1 MKEGVKKSISLILV
15 LTLLV
20 QLLPV
25 VAFGVGDET
34 NDLDIS
40 TDSETVS
47 MKDDDAE
54 IVGEEDALR
63 EESVKHF
70 RLRDGAYMLVEYE
83 TAVHYQTAD
92 GSWEEIDN
100 TLQKTGQQYVAQ
112 AGDMTRKFAASL
124 DSGFLFETAY
134 QGQSVSM
141 SLARR
146 SSRDVVAVA
155 PDVPA
160 AEETAAPEET
170 AVPETADQPQEAEQ
184 AEADL
189 QRAPAEAAAETD
201 APQQETAE
209 ELPLLDDAA
218 YTLVTSTAA
227 ARMENP
233 GAKMRTFSKL
243 AEKDKIQP
251 QKIRSSVAFDNVMDG
266 VSLLYQN
273 YGYNVKESIIIE
285 KPQEQYAYSFVL
297 NLQGLTPTLEAD
309 GSVLLR
315 GADGEPVY
323 EIPAPYLADADGAT
337 SLEDAAYKLERIS
350 GGYLLTVEA
359 DPEWMNAP
367 ERAYPVTLD
376 PTILLHNKGN
386 VLTTFI
392 RSAWPGSVAPN
403 SADQFVGYR
412 ANEGYDACN
421 IYVQFANL
429 PEIPQNCVPISAQ
442 LAMYNAGFFT
452 SDGVGCAAPD
462 GSLTVEAHEW
472 PAAVSDVSGLTWY
485 LVHFG
490 STPVNEET
498 IDYQKLSKET
508 LGEYVTWDI
517 TRTVMQWYQKQN
529 EGDTSGGRGVL
540 LEGID
545 GRENYRVANL
555 IGSGYHDYSP
565 YFAVYYRNPV
575 GLESYY
581 TYQEASAG
589 KAGDLSIH
597 NFTNQFT
604 LDRADVS
611 LSLEPASYALR
622 HIYNSATSGIEF
634 SNNEA
639 GGIHTCDY
647 TSMQV
652 GVGWKLSAQQT
663 VVECKVGDET
673 YLVYNDEDGT
683 EHYFSETATNTYED
697 EDGLSLKIVKS
708 TSGGNTI
715 YTMTDMDKYHTWV
728 FHNGYLISVT
738 DNNSNTIYF
747 AYNAAYSSGGS
758 AWKPVKGSASNR
770 LVQIVMDINSGN
782 NEKSRTLQTVANLTY
797 SGDRLS
803 SVTDYAGR
811 STNYSYD
818 SGGHLT
824 QVTYADGTSVSYAYN
839 GSGGRLSTLY
849 DAESQYGLDITYTY
863 NLGVVST
870 FRVQEF
876 ANTSGAKQTGSAFH
890 AYRNGIHQTSYRFYG
905 PDHTRDT
912 ADDTVKTC
920 VLDHFGKTICTYD
933 SNTDYSEIIGASAA
947 NYTDNSGTSKTNNRL
962 TGAAAMG
969 ISSFNMLSNSGL
981 ETCTGNAADNWAQ
994 LSFSTSASA
1003 GTQSGNKA
1011 RLGKASIK
1019 TTARGSGM
1027 YQEATLQAGTTYT
1040 FSGYVN
1046 TCDMTAFDSNGSVYL
1061 AALTADQ
1068 ITDLSQACASPW
1080 KSEQVNYK
1088 TDASINRGWEKISVT
1103 FTPETSGTYYMAFL
1117 QDRADGTACC
1127 DDLLLEESEAASEI
1141 NLVQN
1146 GRFAWLVNGKPEGW
1160 VPNSYTI
1167 SDEHPF
1173 GQSLSKSMR
1182 VSNTMNGYARTHQ
1195 VIPLNLLAD
1204 EATFLLSGWGKANS
1218 VGGTARKHEDGDE
1231 RYFGL
1236 VAEIAYTDGTTE
1248 NQYVSFNGDYADWQF
1263 ASGVIVPGKRDE
1275 RVKEI
1280 TVRCAYDY
1288 NANDAYFTNI
1298 SLVLEPAETYSYDS
1312 KGNPIAATDG
1322 SAKTASEFFADSQR
1336 LKSYTTPG
1344 GAKHTLGYDASN
1356 NLQEDTLAGLTNYT
1370 YHNTSGSPTTSM
1382 TRKGYSGDYL
1392 KSQNVYDITGRFR
1405 TLAIDAN
1412 GVQTGYTYDDTT
1424 LQLTSVHSA
1433 GGATQTYTYQS
1444 GRDRVS
1450 QTAIDQTA
1458 ALTYRYDRAQLTDLI
1473 RKAFPQAADADG
1485 QNVNPFWQHYLLGY
1499 DAFGNMTRVQV
1510 CASSAERDGYTAPV
1524 TLASYT
1530 YEGNVNNGRLAKM
1543 TYGNGD
1549 SVSYT
1554 YDAFDRQRTA
1564 GYNDGTTY
1572 HYDYSGDNDLARQ
1585 YVTDGSGAVTEQ
1597 YSYQYDSLGRLIH
1610 SRQLTGGGTLVQLTQ
1625 HMYDNANRLT
1635 SQSWQFGGDTFRQ
1648 SYTYTGQ
1655 NSDGKQVDGT
1665 ISAITTTIP
1674 GQSVITSTY
1683 GYNDLR
1689 QLTSK
1694 GVTVPDQNGKQ
1705 TKVYDRS
1712 YTYDRIAED
1721 DGCNWMGTRLA
1732 STGYTFG
1739 SSSRSFTYTYDAA
1752 GNISRI
1758 VTAGTNVPKAAQ
1770 SKEYGYDAQG
1780 QLVSEKNSS
1789 KTTFLY
1795 AYDTAGNIRSITKDG
1810 TVTKSFGYTNP
1821 SWPDLLTSVT
1831 ANGTTKDVL
1840 YEGQSQTSDLPSSG
1854 NPITYYNGKDYTFTW
1869 TKGRQLA
1876 SATVDGKQVSY
1887 TYDMSGVRSGKQV
1900 YTTSNQRTTT
1910 YTYTTLSGKVMRQQ
1924 WETRNSDD
1932 TVYQAMQ
1939 SLEFVYDDGNQP
1951 FAMIYKHGQTTE
1963 LYYYVLNAQGDVIA
1977 LLNANGAL
1985 VASYN
1990 YGAWGNYSVHGADG
2004 KKTTDATF
2012 IGHINPLRYRGYYY
2026 DRETRLYYLQSR
2038 YYDFANCRFINADT
2052 YLSTGQGILG
2062 HNMFTYCGNNP
2073 VNYCDSSGRF
2083 FFTLLGAVIGAAVGY
2098 IDAYI
2103 AGEDPIKG
2111 AIAGG
2116 VSGAIAGAGV
2126 DIGAAITIFSGGA
2139 AIGWGAAVAIGLGA
2153 FGGFVG
2159 AGISNDW
2166 KFKKD
2171 GESLA
2176 LQYMGATLIGGMANA
2191 ISFGLGP
2198 INGEI
2203 AKGTVSQ
2210 IVRSIGYEGM
2220 KDFTYNLVTGGIISL
2235 FSTFT
2240 NRIISTMLSTPV
2252 EPSLPV
2258 ISIS

>member
-421 IYVQFANL
+421 VYVQFANL
-429 PEIPQNCVPISAQ
+429 PEIPQNCVPICAQ

-498 IDYQKLSKET
+498 IDYQKLSKKT

-604 LDRADVS
+604 LERADVS

-683 EHYFSETATNTYED
+683 EHYFRKTATNTYED

-770 LVQIVMDINSGN
+770 LVQIVMDISSSTNA
-782 NEKSRTLQTVANLTY
+782 RTLQTVADLTY
-797 SGDRLS
+797 SGDWLS

-824 QVTYADGTSVSYAYN
+824 QVTYADDTSVSYAYN

-912 ADDTVKTC
+912 ADDTVMTC

-933 SNTDYSEIIGASAA
+933 SSTDYSEIIGASAA
-947 NYTDNSGTSKTNNRL
+947 SYTNNSGTSKTNNRL

-969 ISSFNMLSNSGL
+969 TVALNLLPNAGL
-981 ETCTGNAADNWAQ
+981 EQCTNNVSDGWVS
-994 LSFSTSASA
+994 LPFSQNASA
-1003 GTQSGNKA
+1003 GIIPESRSRIGY
-1011 RLGKASIK
+1011 ASLK
-1019 TTARGSGM
+1019 TAASGSGM
-1027 YQEATLQAGTTYT
+1027 YHEVALQAGTPYT

-1046 TCDMTAFDSNGSVYL
+1046 TRDITACQSGGGVYL
-1061 AALTADQ
+1061 AVLTAAQ
-1068 ITDLSQACASPW
+1068 RGSLAGVQQSPW
-1080 KSEQVNYK
+1080 KSELVNYN
-1088 TDASINRGWEKISVT
+1088 TVPEVDSGWEKISVT
-1103 FTPETSGTYYMAFL
+1103 FTPDTSGTYSLAVV
-1117 QDRADGTACC
+1117 QDRADGVAYC
-1127 DDLLLEESEAASEI
+1127 DDMQLEAHAAASNA

-1146 GRFAWLVNGKPEGW
+1146 GTFASGAPDYWTANRYEK
-1160 VPNSYTI
+1160 
-1167 SDEHPF
+1167 SDEHPL
-1173 GQSLSKSMR
+1173 GVGMGVSMHAKGG
-1182 VSNTMNGYARTHQ
+1182 TNGDTRTSQVVPINYYAGS
-1195 VIPLNLLAD
+1195 
-1204 EATFLLSGWGKANS
+1204 ATFLLSGWGKANS
-1218 VGGTARKHEDGDE
+1218 VGGTSPKPEKDGD

-1236 VAEIAYTDGTTE
+1236 IAEIRYANGTTE
-1248 NQYVSFNGDYADWQF
+1248 KQYVSFNDDFTDWQY
-1263 ASGVIVPGKRDE
+1263 ASGVVIPKQRGLMIKD
-1275 RVKEI
+1275 I
-1280 TVRCAYDY
+1280 TVYCAYDY
-1288 NANDAYFTNI
+1288 NANDVYFTNI

-1322 SAKTASEFFADSQR
+1322 NAKTASEFFADSQR

-1370 YHNTSGSPTTSM
+1370 YHNTSGSATTSM
-1382 TRKGYSGDYL
+1382 TCKGYSGDYL
-1392 KSQNVYDITGRFR
+1392 KSQNIYDNTGRFR
-1405 TLAIDAN
+1405 AASEDAN
-1412 GVQTGYTYDDTT
+1412 GVRTQYGYDAGTAHLLSTT
-1424 LQLTSVHSA
+1424 AANGTRQDYHYYNNS
-1433 GGATQTYTYQS
+1433 
-1444 GRDRVS
+1444 DRVDF
-1450 QTAIDQTA
+1450 TYIDGKASIEYVYTQG
-1458 ALTYRYDRAQLTDLI
+1458 QISDLI
-1473 RKAFPQAADADG
+1473 RKAYLG
-1485 QNVNPFWQHYLLGY
+1485 TTGFWQHYLLGY
-1499 DAFGNMTRVQV
+1499 DVFGNMTRVQV
-1510 CASSAERDGYTAPV
+1510 CASSAEREGYTAPV

-1530 YEGNVNNGRLAKM
+1530 YEGNVNNGRLAM
-1543 TYGNGD
+1543 MAYGNGD

-1564 GYNDGTTY
+1564 AYNDGTTY
-1572 HYDYSGDNDLARQ
+1572 HYDYSSDNALTRQ
-1585 YVTDGSGAVTEQ
+1585 YATDGSGITEQ

-1610 SRQLTGGGTLVQLTQ
+1610 SRQSTADGSLIQVTQ

-1635 SQSWQFGGDTFRQ
+1635 SQSWQFGTGLYHQ
-1648 SYTYTGQ
+1648 QYSYTGVKA
-1655 NSDGKQVDGT
+1655 DGSVDGT
-1665 ISAITTTIP
+1665 ISAITTTVP
-1674 GQSVITSTY
+1674 GRSAITSTY
-1683 GYNDLR
+1683 GYNTLR

-1694 GVTVPDQNGKQ
+1694 TVKQGDTGVYT
-1705 TKVYDRS
+1705 RS
-1712 YTYDRIAED
+1712 YAYDRIAVD
-1721 DGCNWMGTRLA
+1721 SGNRMGTRLA

-1739 SSSRSFTYTYDAA
+1739 SSSRSFTYTYDDA
-1752 GNISRI
+1752 GNITKI
-1758 VTAGTNVPKAAQ
+1758 VTEGTSVPKAAA

-1780 QLVSEKNSS
+1780 QLVSEKNGSG
-1789 KTTFLY
+1789 TTFGY

-1840 YEGQSQTSDLPSSG
+1840 YEGQSQTSDLPASG

-1887 TYDMSGVRSGKQV
+1887 TYDMSGVR
-1900 YTTSNQRTTT
+1900 TSKTVNGTT
-1910 YTYTTLSGKVMRQQ
+1910 YNYTTLSGKVMRQQ
-1924 WETRNSDD
+1924 WGNK
-1932 TVYQAMQ
+1932 
-1939 SLEFVYDDGNQP
+1939 SLEFIYDDGNQP
-1951 FAMIYKHGQTTE
+1951 FAMIYNDGSTST

-1977 LLNANGAL
+1977 LLNANGMLA
-1985 VASYN
+1985 ASYN

-2052 YLSTGQGILG
+2052 FATTDANGFLSA
-2062 HNMFTYCGNNP
+2062 NMFAYCENNP
-2073 VNYCDSSGRF
+2073 VMRTDEDGEVSHI
-2083 FFTLLGAVIGAAVGY
+2083 VIGAIVG
-2098 IDAYI
+2098 AAAGI
-2103 AGEDPIKG
+2103 AGQLISDL
-2111 AIAGG
+2111 
-2116 VSGAIAGAGV
+2116 VSGGKISSWQNYVGSAI
-2126 DIGAAITIFSGGA
+2126 GGA
-2139 AIGWGAAVAIGLGA
+2139 LGGAV
-2153 FGGFVG
+2153 
-2159 AGISNDW
+2159 
-2166 KFKKD
+2166 
-2171 GESLA
+2171 LA
-2176 LQYMGATLIGGMANA
+2176 ATGKPKLANA
-2191 ISFGLGP
+2191 V
-2198 INGEI
+2198 
-2203 AKGTVSQ
+2203 TD
-2210 IVRSIGYEGM
+2210 GM
-2220 KDFTYNLVTGGIISL
+2220 STLATG
-2235 FSTFT
+2235 
-2240 NRIISTMLSTPV
+2240 
-2252 EPSLPV
+2252 V
-2258 ISIS
+2258 ISKLTDDSYDKSWGHIVGTALLDTGSSALTSNSIRVPKVTVGRGNMNAVFRSGLTKLRKHRVKRMSGRVMRKGFFSLVVGGAHMSAWRGLRSW

>member
-20 QLLPV
+20 QLLPM

-34 NDLDIS
+34 NDLDVS

-47 MKDDDAE
+47 MKDDDAQ

-170 AVPETADQPQEAEQ
+170 AASETADQLQEAEQ
-184 AEADL
+184 TEAD
-189 QRAPAEAAAETD
+189 QTQEPAEAAAETD

-386 VLTTFI
+386 VLTTYV
-392 RSAWPGSVAPN
+392 RYAAPNSVAPN
-403 SADQFVGYR
+403 AADQYCGYIEDR
-412 ANEGYDACN
+412 SYGSCD
-421 IYVQFANL
+421 IYMKLNL
-429 PEIPQNCVPISAQ
+429 PEIPNGCVPLQAKIA
-442 LAMYNAGFFT
+442 LYHAGFFA
-452 SDGVGCAAPD
+452 SNHFGGAAPD
-462 GSLTVEAHEW
+462 GNLTVEAHICDGT
-472 PAAVSDVSGLTWY
+472 VSNVSSLTWNDVY
-485 LVHFG
+485 AGALSFDR
-490 STPVNEET
+490 T
-498 IDYQKLSKET
+498 ILDYQKVSKGT
-508 LGEYVTWDI
+508 LGEYITWDI
-517 TRTVMQWYQKQN
+517 SRAIVERSATGSETI
-529 EGDTSGGRGVL
+529 GL
-540 LEGID
+540 ILETMDCI
-545 GRENYRVANL
+545 ENYRVANL
-555 IGSGYHDYSP
+555 IGSGYHDHSP

-912 ADDTVKTC
+912 ADDTVMTC

-933 SNTDYSEIIGASAA
+933 SNTDYSEIIGTSAA

-1068 ITDLSQACASPW
+1068 IADLSQACASPW

-1117 QDRADGTACC
+1117 QDRADGTAYC

-1370 YHNTSGSPTTSM
+1370 YHNGSGSPTTSM

-1392 KSQNVYDITGRFR
+1392 KSQNIYDSTGCFR
-1405 TLAIDAN
+1405 TASEDAN
-1412 GVQTGYTYDDTT
+1412 GVTTQYGYDAGTAHLLSTT
-1424 LQLTSVHSA
+1424 AANGTRQDYHYYNNS
-1433 GGATQTYTYQS
+1433 
-1444 GRDRVS
+1444 DRVDF
-1450 QTAIDQTA
+1450 TYIDGKASMEYVYTQG
-1458 ALTYRYDRAQLTDLI
+1458 QISDLI
-1473 RKAFPQAADADG
+1473 RKAYLG
-1485 QNVNPFWQHYLLGY
+1485 TTGFWQHYLLGY
-1499 DAFGNMTRVQV
+1499 DAFGNMTRVQI
-1510 CASSAERDGYTAPV
+1510 CASSAEREGYTAPV

-1530 YEGNVNNGRLAKM
+1530 YEGNVNNGRLATM

-1564 GYNDGTTY
+1564 AYNDGTTY

-1610 SRQLTGGGTLVQLTQ
+1610 SRQSTGGGTLVQLTQ

-1635 SQSWQFGGDTFRQ
+1635 SQSWQFGTGLYHQ
-1648 SYTYTGQ
+1648 QYSYTGVKA
-1655 NSDGKQVDGT
+1655 DGATDSSVDGT
-1665 ISAITTTIP
+1665 ISAITTTVP
-1674 GQSVITSTY
+1674 GRSAITSKY
-1683 GYNDLR
+1683 EYNDLR
-1689 QLTSK
+1689 QLEKKT
-1694 GVTVPDQNGKQ
+1694 VTVPDQNGTQ
-1705 TKVYDRS
+1705 TKVYDRT
-1712 YTYDRIAED
+1712 YTYAVIAED
-1721 DGCNWMGTRLA
+1721 DGCNRMGTRLA

-1739 SSSRSFTYTYDAA
+1739 SNSRSFTYTYDDS
-1752 GNISRI
+1752 GNITKV
-1758 VTAGTNVPKAAQ
+1758 VTAGTKVPKAATL
-1770 SKEYGYDAQG
+1770 KEYGYDAQG
-1780 QLVSEKNSS
+1780 QLVSEKNGSG
-1789 KTTFLY
+1789 TTFLY

-1977 LLNANGAL
+1977 LLNANGTLA
-1985 VASYN
+1985 ASYN

-2004 KKTTDATF
+2004 KKTTDPTF

-2038 YYDFANCRFINADT
+2038 YYDFANYRFINAD
-2052 YLSTGQGILG
+2052 GQ
-2062 HNMFTYCGNNP
+2062 FTDGFIGSNLFAYCENNP
-2073 VNYCDSSGRF
+2073 IRYSDPTG
-2083 FFTLLGAVIGAAVGY
+2083 LLAA
-2098 IDAYI
+2098 
-2103 AGEDPIKG
+2103 E
-2111 AIAGG
+2111 
-2116 VSGAIAGAGV
+2116 
-2126 DIGAAITIFSGGA
+2126 AAITLTNWWNP
-2139 AIGWGAAVAIGLGA
+2139 IGWITAAVVVVEVVAIVAISYGIAKNVSLANRNTGGNSA
-2153 FGGFVG
+2153 DTSSPENFGGSTPASPQPPKNNG
-2159 AGISNDW
+2159 RGNNKKSNN
-2166 KFKKD
+2166 KPSLKKLTNFQLKSNGLD
-2171 GESLA
+2171 AHALKKEYLGKKAEIKLYDLA
-2176 LQYMGATLIGGMANA
+2176 YD
-2191 ISFGLGP
+2191 S
-2198 INGEI
+2198 
-2203 AKGTVSQ
+2203 
-2210 IVRSIGYEGM
+2210 RS
-2220 KDFTYNLVTGGIISL
+2220 
-2235 FSTFT
+2235 
-2240 NRIISTMLSTPV
+2240 RIIFIIDKAGRIIYETAYK
-2252 EPSLPV
+2252 
-2258 ISIS
+2258 IN

>member
-1 MKEGVKKSISLILV
+1 
-15 LTLLV
+15 
-20 QLLPV
+20 
-25 VAFGVGDET
+25 
-34 NDLDIS
+34 
-40 TDSETVS
+40 
-47 MKDDDAE
+47 
-54 IVGEEDALR
+54 
-63 EESVKHF
+63 
-70 RLRDGAYMLVEYE
+70 
-83 TAVHYQTAD
+83 
-92 GSWEEIDN
+92 
-100 TLQKTGQQYVAQ
+100 
-112 AGDMTRKFAASL
+112 
-124 DSGFLFETAY
+124 
-134 QGQSVSM
+134 
-141 SLARR
+141 
-146 SSRDVVAVA
+146 
-155 PDVPA
+155 
-160 AEETAAPEET
+160 
-170 AVPETADQPQEAEQ
+170 
-184 AEADL
+184 
-189 QRAPAEAAAETD
+189 
-201 APQQETAE
+201 
-209 ELPLLDDAA
+209 
-218 YTLVTSTAA
+218 
-227 ARMENP
+227 
-233 GAKMRTFSKL
+233 
-243 AEKDKIQP
+243 
-251 QKIRSSVAFDNVMDG
+251 
-266 VSLLYQN
+266 
-273 YGYNVKESIIIE
+273 
-285 KPQEQYAYSFVL
+285 
-297 NLQGLTPTLEAD
+297 
-309 GSVLLR
+309 
-315 GADGEPVY
+315 
-323 EIPAPYLADADGAT
+323 
-337 SLEDAAYKLERIS
+337 
-350 GGYLLTVEA
+350 
-359 DPEWMNAP
+359 
-367 ERAYPVTLD
+367 
-376 PTILLHNKGN
+376 
-386 VLTTFI
+386 
-392 RSAWPGSVAPN
+392 
-403 SADQFVGYR
+403 
-412 ANEGYDACN
+412 
-421 IYVQFANL
+421 
-429 PEIPQNCVPISAQ
+429 
-442 LAMYNAGFFT
+442 MYNAGFFT

-490 STPVNEET
+490 STPVNEGT
-498 IDYQKLSKET
+498 IDYQKLSKKT

-604 LDRADVS
+604 LERADVS
-611 LSLEPASYALR
+611 LSLEPVSYALR

-683 EHYFSETATNTYED
+683 EHYFRKTATNTYED
-697 EDGLSLKIVKS
+697 EDGLGLKIVKS

-770 LVQIVMDINSGN
+770 LVQIIMDIHGGVN
-782 NEKSRTLQTVANLTY
+782 QTVANLTY

-824 QVTYADGTSVSYAYN
+824 QVTYADGTSASYEYYSSN
-839 GSGGRLSTLY
+839 GRLSTLY

-912 ADDTVKTC
+912 ADDTVMTC

-933 SNTDYSEIIGASAA
+933 SNTDYSEIIGTSAA

-1027 YQEATLQAGTTYT
+1027 YHEAALQAGTTYT

-1046 TCDMTAFDSNGSVYL
+1046 TCDMTAFDSGGSVYL

-1068 ITDLSQACASPW
+1068 IADLSQASRSPW
-1080 KSEQVNYK
+1080 KSERVNYQ
-1088 TDASINRGWEKISVT
+1088 TDASVSRGWEKVSVT

-1117 QDRADGTACC
+1117 QDKADGTAYC
-1127 DDLLLEESEAASEI
+1127 DDLLLEKGEAASEI

-1146 GRFAWLVNGKPEGW
+1146 GRFSQLVNGKPDFW
-1160 VPNSYTI
+1160 TANKYTI
-1167 SDEHPF
+1167 TNEHPT
-1173 GQSLSKSMR
+1173 GQPNSKSMHIG
-1182 VSNTMNGYARTHQ
+1182 STMNGYARTHQ
-1195 VIPLNLLAD
+1195 VIPLNLPAD
-1204 EATFLLSGWGKANS
+1204 EATFLLSGWGKATS
-1218 VGGTARKHEDGDE
+1218 VGGTARKHVNGWE

-1263 ASGVIVPGKRDE
+1263 ASGVIVPGKRDKW
-1275 RVKEI
+1275 VQEI

-1392 KSQNVYDITGRFR
+1392 KSQNVYDSSRRFR
-1405 TLAIDAN
+1405 TQAVDVNGVTTGYAYDTGAARLYRTTAAN
-1412 GVQTGYTYDDTT
+1412 GTQQDYRYCTG
-1424 LQLTSVHSA
+1424 S
-1433 GGATQTYTYQS
+1433 
-1444 GRDRVS
+1444 DR
-1450 QTAIDQTA
+1450 T
-1458 ALTYRYDRAQLTDLI
+1458 ALTYINGVASIRYTYDRAQLSDLI
-1473 RKAFPQAADADG
+1473 RKG
-1485 QNVNPFWQHYLLGY
+1485 YLGSTGFWQHYLLNY

-1510 CASSAERDGYTAPV
+1510 CASSAEREGYTAPV

-1530 YEGNVNNGRLAKM
+1530 YEGNVNNGRLATM

-1564 GYNDGTTY
+1564 AYNDGTTY

-1585 YVTDGSGAVTEQ
+1585 YATDGSGAVTEQ

-1610 SRQLTGGGTLVQLTQ
+1610 SRQSTANGALIQSTQ
-1625 HMYDNANRLT
+1625 HMYDAANRMT
-1635 SQSWQFGGDTFRQ
+1635 SQSWQFGTGLYRQ
-1648 SYTYTGQ
+1648 QYSYTGVKA
-1655 NSDGKQVDGT
+1655 DGTADSSVDGT

-1674 GQSVITSTY
+1674 GQLDVTSKY
-1683 GYNDLR
+1683 EYNDLR
-1689 QLTSK
+1689 QLEKKT
-1694 GVTVPDQNGKQ
+1694 VTVPNQNRG
-1705 TKVYDRS
+1705 TTTVYTRS
-1712 YTYDRIAED
+1712 YTYAVIAED
-1721 DGCNWMGTRLA
+1721 DGCNRVGTRLA
-1732 STGYTFG
+1732 STAYTFG
-1739 SSSRSFTYTYDAA
+1739 SSSRSFDYTYDAA
-1752 GNISRI
+1752 GNIQT
-1758 VTAGTNVPKAAQ
+1758 VTTGGTNVPAAAA
-1770 SKEYGYDAQG
+1770 SKTYTYDAQG
-1780 QLVSEKNSS
+1780 QLATETNGGASRA
-1789 KTTFLY
+1789 Y
-1795 AYDTAGNIRSITKDG
+1795 AYDTVGNIRSVTTDG
-1810 TVTKSFGYTNP
+1810 AVIKSFGYTNP

-1831 ANGTTKDVL
+1831 SGSTTKDIL
-1840 YEGQSQTSDLPSSG
+1840 YEGQTQTSDVPSSG
-1854 NPITYYNGKDYTFTW
+1854 NPVTYYNGKDYSFTW
-1869 TKGRQLA
+1869 TKGRQLT
-1876 SATVDGKQVSY
+1876 SATVDGEQVSY
-1887 TYDMSGVRSGKQV
+1887 TYDMSGVRSNKQV
-1900 YTTSNQRTTT
+1900 GDTT
-1910 YTYTTLSGKVMRQQ
+1910 YTYTTLSGKVMRQT
-1924 WETRNSDD
+1924 WGDNN
-1932 TVYQAMQ
+1932 A
-1939 SLEFVYDDGNQP
+1939 LEFVYDDGNQP
-1951 FAMIYKHGQTTE
+1951 FAVIYKHGQTTE
-1963 LYYYVLNAQGDVIA
+1963 LYYYVLNAQGDVSAILDSSGKLA
-1977 LLNANGAL
+1977 
-1985 VASYN
+1985 ASYD
-1990 YGAWGNYSVHGADG
+1990 YDAWGNCTVYDSSAKVL
-2004 KKTTDATF
+2004 TDPTSIANL
-2012 IGHINPLRYRGYYY
+2012 NPLRYRGYYY
-2026 DRETRLYYLQSR
+2026 DAETGFYYLQSR
-2038 YYDFANCRFINADT
+2038 YYDPAICRFINADT
-2052 YLSTGQGILG
+2052 FATTDANGLLSANMFAYCENNPIMRVDPDGSSPLSLVINTLVGAGVSVASAAINANIAGSPISTGDLIK
-2062 HNMFTYCGNNP
+2062 
-2073 VNYCDSSGRF
+2073 
-2083 FFTLLGAVIGAAVGY
+2083 AAAVG
-2098 IDAYI
+2098 AVSGFLSSLNPV
-2103 AGEDPIKG
+2103 AKVVT
-2111 AIAGG
+2111 AAAA
-2116 VSGAIAGAGV
+2116 VSGAVTFVGSMLTGSSV
-2126 DIGAAITIFSGGA
+2126 GEAALS
-2139 AIGWGAAVAIGLGA
+2139 AAVAATSTYVSSKLGA
-2153 FGGFVG
+2153 SAFGAATGKSVD
-2159 AGISNDW
+2159 AG
-2166 KFKKD
+2166 K
-2171 GESLA
+2171 
-2176 LQYMGATLIGGMANA
+2176 
-2191 ISFGLGP
+2191 
-2198 INGEI
+2198 
-2203 AKGTVSQ
+2203 
-2210 IVRSIGYEGM
+2210 
-2220 KDFTYNLVTGGIISL
+2220 GIIGFHVSASMEGL
-2235 FSTFT
+2235 ASGGRATRQISKSTKRKQGRTRTTRRQSFFSWYRNAFWKY
-2240 NRIISTMLSTPV
+2240 RPAWSRR
-2252 EPSLPV
+2252 
-2258 ISIS
+2258 

>member
-70 RLRDGAYMLVEYE
+70 RLRDGGYMLVEYE

-170 AVPETADQPQEAEQ
+170 AASETADQLQEAEQ
-184 AEADL
+184 TEAD
-189 QRAPAEAAAETD
+189 QTQEPAEAAAETD

-337 SLEDAAYKLERIS
+337 SLEDAAYKLERVS

-683 EHYFSETATNTYED
+683 EHYFRKTATNTYED

-770 LVQIVMDINSGN
+770 LVQIIMDIHGGVN
-782 NEKSRTLQTVANLTY
+782 QTVANLTY

-824 QVTYADGTSVSYAYN
+824 QVTYADGTSASYEYYSSN
-839 GSGGRLSTLY
+839 GRLSTLY

-863 NLGVVST
+863 NLGIVST

-912 ADDTVKTC
+912 ADDTVMTC

-933 SNTDYSEIIGASAA
+933 SSTDYSEIIGASAA
-947 NYTDNSGTSKTNNRL
+947 SYTNNSGTSKTNNRL

-969 ISSFNMLSNSGL
+969 TVALNLLPNAGL
-981 ETCTGNAADNWAQ
+981 EQCTNNVSDGWVSLPFSQNAAAGVIAK
-994 LSFSTSASA
+994 SRSRIGYASLKTA
-1003 GTQSGNKA
+1003 
-1011 RLGKASIK
+1011 AS
-1019 TTARGSGM
+1019 GSGM
-1027 YQEATLQAGTTYT
+1027 YHEVALQAGTTYT

-1046 TCDMTAFDSNGSVYL
+1046 TRDITACQSGGGVYL
-1061 AALTADQ
+1061 AVLTAAQ
-1068 ITDLSQACASPW
+1068 RSSLAGVQQSPW
-1080 KSEQVNYK
+1080 KSELVNYN
-1088 TDASINRGWEKISVT
+1088 TVPEVDAGWEKISVT
-1103 FTPETSGTYYMAFL
+1103 FTPDTSGTYSLAVV
-1117 QDRADGTACC
+1117 QDRADGVAYC
-1127 DDLLLEESEAASEI
+1127 DDMQLESHAAASNA

-1146 GRFAWLVNGKPEGW
+1146 GTFASGAPDYWTANRYEK
-1160 VPNSYTI
+1160 
-1167 SDEHPF
+1167 SDEHPL
-1173 GQSLSKSMR
+1173 GVGMGVSMHAKGSSVGGTR
-1182 VSNTMNGYARTHQ
+1182 TSQVVPINYYAGS
-1195 VIPLNLLAD
+1195 
-1204 EATFLLSGWGKANS
+1204 ATFLLSGLGKANS
-1218 VGGTARKHEDGDE
+1218 VGGTSPKPEKDGD

-1236 VAEIAYTDGTTE
+1236 IAEIRYANGTTE
-1248 NQYVSFNGDYADWQF
+1248 KQYVSFNDDFTDWQY
-1263 ASGVIVPGKRDE
+1263 ASGVIIPKQRGLMIKD
-1275 RVKEI
+1275 I
-1280 TVRCAYDY
+1280 TIYCAYDY

-1322 SAKTASEFFADSQR
+1322 NAKTASEFFADSQR
-1336 LKSYTTPG
+1336 LKSYTTPS

-1356 NLQEDTLAGLTNYT
+1356 NLQSDELAGLTNYT
-1370 YHNTSGSPTTSM
+1370 YHNTSGSATTSM

-1392 KSQNVYDITGRFR
+1392 KSQNIYDNTSRFR
-1405 TLAIDAN
+1405 AASEDAN
-1412 GVQTGYTYDDTT
+1412 GVTTEYGYEPSTA
-1424 LQLTSVHSA
+1424 QLFST
-1433 GGATQTYTYQS
+1433 
-1444 GRDRVS
+1444 
-1450 QTAIDQTA
+1450 TA
-1458 ALTYRYDRAQLTDLI
+1458 ANGTRQGYRYYAGSDRTAFTYIGGTASIDYVYTRAQLSDLI
-1473 RKAFPQAADADG
+1473 RKAFPQAADASG
-1485 QNVNPFWQHYLLGY
+1485 NNVNPFWQHYLLGY

-1510 CASSAERDGYTAPV
+1510 CASSAEREGYTAPV
-1524 TLASYT
+1524 TLASYA
-1530 YEGNVNNGRLAKM
+1530 YEGNVNNGRLSRM

-1564 GYNDGTTY
+1564 AYNDGTTY
-1572 HYDYSGDNDLARQ
+1572 HYDYSSDNALTRQ
-1585 YVTDGSGAVTEQ
+1585 YATDGSGITEQ

-1610 SRQLTGGGTLVQLTQ
+1610 SRQSTADGALIQVTQ
-1625 HMYDNANRLT
+1625 HMYDDANRMT
-1635 SQSWQFGGDTFRQ
+1635 SQTWRFGTGLYHQ
-1648 SYTYTGQ
+1648 QYSYTGVKA
-1655 NSDGKQVDGT
+1655 DGATDSSVDGT

-1674 GQSVITSTY
+1674 GRSAITSKY
-1683 GYNDLR
+1683 EYNDLR
-1689 QLTSK
+1689 QLEK
-1694 GVTVPDQNGKQ
+1694 KMVTVPDQNGKQ
-1705 TKVYDRS
+1705 TKVYDRT
-1712 YTYDRIAED
+1712 YTYDRIAAD

-1739 SSSRSFTYTYDAA
+1739 SSSRGFTYTYDAA

-1758 VTAGTNVPKAAQ
+1758 VTAGTSVPKAAQ
-1770 SKEYGYDAQG
+1770 LKEYTYDAQG
-1780 QLVSEKNSS
+1780 QLATEKNGSG
-1789 KTTFLY
+1789 TTFGY

-1810 TVTKSFGYTNP
+1810 TVTKSFGYTNA

-1876 SATVDGKQVSY
+1876 KAVVDGKTVEY
-1887 TYDMSGVRSGKQV
+1887 TYDMSGVR
-1900 YTTSNQRTTT
+1900 TSKTVNGTT
-1910 YTYTTLSGKVMRQQ
+1910 YNYTTLSGKVMRQQ
-1924 WETRNSDD
+1924 WGSK
-1932 TVYQAMQ
+1932 

-1951 FAMIYKHGQTTE
+1951 FAMIYNNGSTSK

-1977 LLNANGAL
+1977 LLNANGTLA
-1985 VASYN
+1985 ASYN

-2038 YYDFANCRFINADT
+2038 YYDFANCRFLNADT
-2052 YLSTGQGILG
+2052 FATTDANGFLSA
-2062 HNMFTYCGNNP
+2062 NMFAYCENNP
-2073 VNYCDSSGRF
+2073 VMRTDPNGEWAQ
-2083 FFTLLGAVIGAAVGY
+2083 LVVGAAVGAVVGGISAAVSSYKSTGQVNVGVVLLGAGTGAIGGLIGATGMSMYLQAAISGVLNATNNVGTSY
-2098 IDAYI
+2098 IQGEKVDFADLAIDTAIGSASSFLGSKMVEKAAVQAGKQITRGIGKI
-2103 AGEDPIKG
+2103 ARGIAKRNAGNRYWKG
-2111 AIAGG
+2111 ATKRGLQLFSSG
-2116 VSGAIAGAGV
+2116 VKKMHTAQGRASV
-2126 DIGAAITIFSGGA
+2126 IGSSVGGA
-2139 AIGWGAAVAIGLGA
+2139 LSI
-2153 FGGFVG
+2153 
-2159 AGISNDW
+2159 
-2166 KFKKD
+2166 FK
-2171 GESLA
+2171 SW
-2176 LQYMGATLIGGMANA
+2176 
-2191 ISFGLGP
+2191 F
-2198 INGEI
+2198 
-2203 AKGTVSQ
+2203 
-2210 IVRSIGYEGM
+2210 
-2220 KDFTYNLVTGGIISL
+2220 F
-2235 FSTFT
+2235 
-2240 NRIISTMLSTPV
+2240 
-2252 EPSLPV
+2252 
-2258 ISIS
+2258 

>member
-70 RLRDGAYMLVEYE
+70 RLRDGGYMLVEYE

-337 SLEDAAYKLERIS
+337 SLEDAAYKLERVS

-683 EHYFSETATNTYED
+683 EHYFRKTATNTYED

-782 NEKSRTLQTVANLTY
+782 NEKSRTLQTVADLTY

-912 ADDTVKTC
+912 ADDTVMTC

-933 SNTDYSEIIGASAA
+933 SSTDYSEIIGASAA
-947 NYTDNSGTSKTNNRL
+947 SYTNNSGTSKTNNRL

-969 ISSFNMLSNSGL
+969 TVALNLLPNAGL
-981 ETCTGNAADNWAQ
+981 EQCTNNVSDGWVS
-994 LSFSTSASA
+994 LPFSQNASA
-1003 GTQSGNKA
+1003 GIIPESRSRIGY
-1011 RLGKASIK
+1011 ASLK
-1019 TTARGSGM
+1019 TAASGSGM
-1027 YQEATLQAGTTYT
+1027 YHEVALQADTTYT

-1046 TCDMTAFDSNGSVYL
+1046 TRDITACQSGGGVYL
-1061 AALTADQ
+1061 AVLTAAQ
-1068 ITDLSQACASPW
+1068 RGSLAGVQQSPW
-1080 KSEQVNYK
+1080 KSELVNYN
-1088 TDASINRGWEKISVT
+1088 TVPEVDSGWEKISVT
-1103 FTPETSGTYYMAFL
+1103 FTPDTSGTYSLAVV
-1117 QDRADGTACC
+1117 QDRADGVAYC
-1127 DDLLLEESEAASEI
+1127 DDMQLEAHAAASNA

-1146 GRFAWLVNGKPEGW
+1146 GTFASGAPDYWTANRYEK
-1160 VPNSYTI
+1160 
-1167 SDEHPF
+1167 SDEHPL
-1173 GQSLSKSMR
+1173 GVGMGVSMHAKGSSVGGTR
-1182 VSNTMNGYARTHQ
+1182 TSQVVPINYYAGS
-1195 VIPLNLLAD
+1195 
-1204 EATFLLSGWGKANS
+1204 ATFLLSGWGKANS
-1218 VGGTARKHEDGDE
+1218 VGGTSPKPEKDGD

-1236 VAEIAYTDGTTE
+1236 IAEIRYANGTTE
-1248 NQYVSFNGDYADWQF
+1248 KQYVSFNDDFTDWQY
-1263 ASGVIVPGKRDE
+1263 ASGVIIPKQRGLMIKD
-1275 RVKEI
+1275 I
-1280 TVRCAYDY
+1280 TVYCAYDY
-1288 NANDAYFTNI
+1288 NANDVYFTNI

-1322 SAKTASEFFADSQR
+1322 NAKTASEFFADSQR

-1370 YHNTSGSPTTSM
+1370 YHNTSGSATTSM

-1392 KSQNVYDITGRFR
+1392 KSQNIYDNTGRFR
-1405 TLAIDAN
+1405 AASEDAN
-1412 GVQTGYTYDDTT
+1412 GVTTEYGYEPSTA
-1424 LQLTSVHSA
+1424 QLFST
-1433 GGATQTYTYQS
+1433 
-1444 GRDRVS
+1444 
-1450 QTAIDQTA
+1450 TA
-1458 ALTYRYDRAQLTDLI
+1458 ANGTQQGYRYYAGSDRTAFTYIGGTASIDYVYTRAQLTDLI

-1499 DAFGNMTRVQV
+1499 DTFGNMTRVQV
-1510 CASSAERDGYTAPV
+1510 CASSAERAGYTTPID
-1524 TLASYT
+1524 LATYE
-1530 YEGNVNNGRLAKM
+1530 YEGNVYNGRLAKM
-1543 TYGNGD
+1543 AYGNGD

-1564 GYNDGTTY
+1564 AYNDVDRTTHERKNVATY
-1572 HYDYSGDNDLARQ
+1572 HYDYSSDNALTRQ
-1585 YVTDGSGAVTEQ
+1585 YATDGSGITEQ

-1610 SRQLTGGGTLVQLTQ
+1610 SRQSTADGSLIQVTQ
-1625 HMYDNANRLT
+1625 HMYDDANRMT
-1635 SQSWQFGGDTFRQ
+1635 SQTWQFGTGLYRQ
-1648 SYTYTGQ
+1648 QYTYTGIKA
-1655 NSDGKQVDGT
+1655 DGVTDSSVDGT
-1665 ISAITTTIP
+1665 ISAITTTVP
-1674 GQSVITSTY
+1674 GRSAITSKY
-1683 GYNDLR
+1683 EYNDLR
-1689 QLTSK
+1689 QLEKKT
-1694 GVTVPDQNGKQ
+1694 VTVPDQNGKQ
-1705 TKVYDRS
+1705 TKVYDRT
-1712 YTYDRIAED
+1712 YTYAVIAED
-1721 DGCNWMGTRLA
+1721 DGCNRMGTRLA

-1739 SSSRSFTYTYDAA
+1739 SNSRSFTYTYDKA
-1752 GNISRI
+1752 GNIKS
-1758 VTAGTNVPKAAQ
+1758 VMASDSVGKL
-1770 SKEYGYDAQG
+1770 YDYDGLG
-1780 QLVSEKNSS
+1780 QLVKE
-1789 KTTFLY
+1789 TPIGLTMYAVTY
-1795 AYDTAGNIRSITKDG
+1795 AYDTAGNIRSITRGG
-1810 TVTKSFGYTNP
+1810 TTFKSFGYTNP

-1840 YEGQSQTSDLPSSG
+1840 YEGQSQTSDVPSSG
-1854 NPITYYNGKDYTFTW
+1854 NPVTYYNGRDYHFDW
-1869 TKGRQLA
+1869 SKGRQLTEA
-1876 SATVDGKQVSY
+1876 VVGGQTVKY
-1887 TYDMSGVRSGKQV
+1887 AYDMAGVRSSKQV
-1900 YTTSNQRTTT
+1900 GDTT
-1910 YTYTTLSGKVMRQQ
+1910 YSYTTLSGKVMRQQ
-1924 WETRNSDD
+1924 WDGKT
-1932 TVYQAMQ
+1932 
-1939 SLEFVYDDGNQP
+1939 LEFVYDDRCQP
-1951 FAMIYKHGQTTE
+1951 FAMIYKHGSETE
-1963 LYYYVLNAQGDVIA
+1963 LYYYLVSVQGDVSAILDSGGKIA
-1977 LLNANGAL
+1977 
-1985 VASYN
+1985 ASYD
-1990 YGAWGNYSVHGADG
+1990 YDAWGNCTVYNSD
-2004 KKTTDATF
+2004 DAA
-2012 IGHINPLRYRGYYY
+2012 IGNLNPLRYRGYYY
-2026 DRETRLYYLQSR
+2026 DAETGFYYLQSR
-2038 YYDFANCRFINADT
+2038 YYDPAICRFINADT
-2052 YLSTGQGILG
+2052 FANGLLSA
-2062 HNMFTYCGNNP
+2062 NMFAYCENNP
-2073 VNYCDSSGRF
+2073 IMRTDETGELTASIVGM
-2083 FFTLLGAVIGAAVGY
+2083 AVG
-2098 IDAYI
+2098 
-2103 AGEDPIKG
+2103 AGVG
-2111 AIAGG
+2111 AL
-2116 VSGAIAGAGV
+2116 VSGAAQIA
-2126 DIGAAITIFSGGA
+2126 
-2139 AIGWGAAVAIGLGA
+2139 
-2153 FGGFVG
+2153 
-2159 AGISNDW
+2159 SNV
-2166 KFKKD
+2166 
-2171 GESLA
+2171 
-2176 LQYMGATLIGGMANA
+2176 
-2191 ISFGLGP
+2191 
-2198 INGEI
+2198 INGE
-2203 AKGTVSQ
+2203 AWNKGLGSSLLTGAISGLTTAISMNPAARVAVNATISFAGSLYSE
-2210 IVRSIGYEGM
+2210 ITDDSKAGINWGKVACDTIIGG
-2220 KDFTYNLVTGGIISL
+2220 VTGGKSGIGNGTTKYL
-2235 FSTFT
+2235 AHYE
-2240 NRIISTMLSTPV
+2240 RSTMR
-2252 EPSLPV
+2252 SLGSGSFKLV
-2258 ISIS
+2258 RNSAKYSYRHIRSIIKKSYIKGIWRDFSINTVFSATTRKIWR

>member
-70 RLRDGAYMLVEYE
+70 RLRDGGYMLVEYE

-184 AEADL
+184 TEAD
-189 QRAPAEAAAETD
+189 QTQEPAEAAAETD
-201 APQQETAE
+201 VPQQETAE

-498 IDYQKLSKET
+498 IDYQKLSKKT

-545 GRENYRVANL
+545 GSENYRVANL

-683 EHYFSETATNTYED
+683 EHYFSKTATNTYED

-770 LVQIVMDINSGN
+770 LVQIVMDINSSSN
-782 NEKSRTLQTVANLTY
+782 DNPRTLQTVANLAY

-824 QVTYADGTSVSYAYN
+824 QVTYADGTSASYEYYSSN
-839 GSGGRLSTLY
+839 GRLSTLY

-912 ADDTVKTC
+912 ADDTVMTC

-933 SNTDYSEIIGASAA
+933 SNTDYSEIIGTSAA

-1027 YQEATLQAGTTYT
+1027 YHEAALQAGTTYT

-1046 TCDMTAFDSNGSVYL
+1046 TCDMTAFDSGGSVYL

-1068 ITDLSQACASPW
+1068 IADLSQACASPW
-1080 KSEQVNYK
+1080 KSEQVNYQ
-1088 TDASINRGWEKISVT
+1088 TDASVSRGWEKVSVT

-1117 QDRADGTACC
+1117 QDKADGTAYC
-1127 DDLLLEESEAASEI
+1127 DDLLLEKGEAASEI

-1146 GRFAWLVNGKPEGW
+1146 GRFSQLVNGKPDFW
-1160 VPNSYTI
+1160 TANKYTI
-1167 SDEHPF
+1167 TNEHPT
-1173 GQSLSKSMR
+1173 GQPNSKSMHIG
-1182 VSNTMNGYARTHQ
+1182 STMNGYARTHQ
-1195 VIPLNLLAD
+1195 VIPLNLPAD
-1204 EATFLLSGWGKANS
+1204 EATFLLSGWGKATS
-1218 VGGTARKHEDGDE
+1218 VGGTARKHVNGWE

-1275 RVKEI
+1275 WVKEI

-1288 NANDAYFTNI
+1288 NANEAYFTDI

-1336 LKSYTTPG
+1336 LKSYTTPS

-1370 YHNTSGSPTTSM
+1370 YHNGSGSPTTSM

-1392 KSQNVYDITGRFR
+1392 KSQNVYDSTRRFR

-1412 GVQTGYTYDDTT
+1412 GVQTGYTYDGTT
-1424 LQLTSVHSA
+1424 LQLTSVHGS

-1458 ALTYRYDRAQLTDLI
+1458 ALTYRYDRAQLSDLI
-1473 RKAFPQAADADG
+1473 RKG
-1485 QNVNPFWQHYLLGY
+1485 YLGSTGFWQHYLLNY

-1510 CASSAERDGYTAPV
+1510 CASSEEQTGYTSPV
-1524 TLASYT
+1524 TLASYS
-1530 YEGNVNNGRLAKM
+1530 YDGSVNNGRLTTM

-1564 GYNDGTTY
+1564 AYNDGTTY

-1610 SRQLTGGGTLVQLTQ
+1610 SRQSTANGALIQSTQ
-1625 HMYDNANRLT
+1625 HMYDAANRMT
-1635 SQSWQFGGDTFRQ
+1635 SQSWQFGTGLYRQ
-1648 SYTYTGQ
+1648 QYSYTGVKA
-1655 NSDGKQVDGT
+1655 DGTADSSVDGT

-1674 GQSVITSTY
+1674 NQLDVTSKY
-1683 GYNDLR
+1683 EYNDLR
-1689 QLTSK
+1689 QLEKKT
-1694 GVTVPDQNGKQ
+1694 VTVPNQNRG
-1705 TKVYDRS
+1705 TTTVYTRG
-1712 YTYDRIAED
+1712 YTYSVIAED
-1721 DGCNWMGTRLA
+1721 DGCNRMGTRLA
-1732 STGYTFG
+1732 STAYTFG
-1739 SSSRSFTYTYDAA
+1739 SSSRSFDYTYDAA
-1752 GNISRI
+1752 GNIQT
-1758 VTAGTNVPKAAQ
+1758 VTTGGTNVPAAAA
-1770 SKEYGYDAQG
+1770 SKTYAYDAQG
-1780 QLVSEKNSS
+1780 QLATETDGSVSCA
-1789 KTTFLY
+1789 Y
-1795 AYDTAGNIRSITKDG
+1795 AYDTVGNIRSITKDG

-1840 YEGQSQTSDLPSSG
+1840 YEGQTQTSDLPSSG
-1854 NPITYYNGKDYTFTW
+1854 NPVTYYNGKDYTFTW

-1887 TYDMSGVRSGKQV
+1887 TYDMSGVR
-1900 YTTSNQRTTT
+1900 TSKTVNGTT
-1910 YTYTTLSGKVMRQQ
+1910 YNYTTLSGKVMRQQ
-1924 WETRNSDD
+1924 WDGKT
-1932 TVYQAMQ
+1932 
-1939 SLEFVYDDGNQP
+1939 LEFVYDDGNQP
-1951 FAMIYKHGQTTE
+1951 FAMIYNDGSTST

-1977 LLNANGAL
+1977 LLNANGTLAT
-1985 VASYN
+1985 SYN
-1990 YGAWGNYSVHGADG
+1990 YGAWGNYSVHDKDG
-2004 KKTTDATF
+2004 KKNTSASF

-2026 DRETRLYYLQSR
+2026 DAETGFYYLQSR
-2038 YYDFANCRFINADT
+2038 YYDPAICRFINADT
-2052 YLSTGQGILG
+2052 FATTDANGFLSA
-2062 HNMFTYCGNNP
+2062 NMFAYCENNP
-2073 VNYCDSSGRF
+2073 INNSDPTGKL
-2083 FFTLLGAVIGAAVGY
+2083 LLGAMLAGAAVGVLSEF
-2098 IDAYI
+2098 
-2103 AGEDPIKG
+2103 AGNVIC
-2111 AIAGG
+2111 
-2116 VSGAIAGAGV
+2116 
-2126 DIGAAITIFSGGA
+2126 
-2139 AIGWGAAVAIGLGA
+2139 
-2153 FGGFVG
+2153 
-2159 AGISNDW
+2159 
-2166 KFKKD
+2166 
-2171 GESLA
+2171 
-2176 LQYMGATLIGGMANA
+2176 
-2191 ISFGLGP
+2191 
-2198 INGEI
+2198 
-2203 AKGTVSQ
+2203 
-2210 IVRSIGYEGM
+2210 
-2220 KDFTYNLVTGGIISL
+2220 NLVTGRPLDENLSTLGDYAAAAFSGALSAIPGGGALLAVADVVGSSVIKVGVDSLMNKGGNSAKECVTNFGMGIGAGSTSAITNLRLEKSVPKTISSIKTEARASGVRGTKGYRSFL
-2235 FSTFT
+2235 SKRQIKVGTR
-2240 NRIISTMLSTPV
+2240 NRILSGV
-2252 EPSLPV
+2252 SGVAIKLLGRLFGR
-2258 ISIS
+2258 